1 MQSEQLLSQI
11 KENEM
16 RKIIQCAALTVAVVL
31 ASVTVWAGPSD
42 ANVER
47 DRDAT
52 QVAKAWFTSLMQGES
67 AVTTSLSAVPFS
79 FDRKQEVKTLPE
91 LTTLYKQ
98 VADKNGKR
106 DLKVSSVKIATSSP
120 EKVEVVLMIEDEGIA
135 VTIKPGEAFRVVGF
149 SD

>member
-1 MQSEQLLSQI
+1 
-11 KENEM
+11 M
-16 RKIIQCAALTVAVVL
+16 RKIIQCGALTVAVVL

-98 VADKNGKR
+98 VADKKGKR
-106 DLKVSSVKIATSSP
+106 DLKVTSVRIATSSP